1 MRRSAL
7 RRGILYH
14 TPAQYANISWKE
26 QKAEAEENVSFPS
39 AHCRYDGLNAGGKSD
54 LVHHTPAQYANI
66 IENSTIHSAAASRR
80 RNARHILR
88 RAAAVRTSG
97 ASDKPRRF
105 FRSVSSQSHGAH
117 RIQCH
122 QRGAEA
128 HCRVRLFQSEPS
140 PCARGVI
147 SEFSYAR
154 GGIRGRLVWR
164 SAPLFRTLY
173 NTTRFVLFRGRRIV
187 YPAEQPPSGKKTAA
201 GLRPNCG
208 QTASFQAFVKAAQ
221 RPSAEGH
228 SCGARSA
235 SMPVPLRVPKE
246 FCLNAS

>member
-7 RRGILYH
+7 RREILYH

-39 AHCRYDGLNAGGKSD
+39 AHY
-54 LVHHTPAQYANI
+54 
-66 IENSTIHSAAASRR
+66 
-80 RNARHILR
+80 
-88 RAAAVRTSG
+88 
-97 ASDKPRRF
+97 
-105 FRSVSSQSHGAH
+105 
-117 RIQCH
+117 
-122 QRGAEA
+122 
-128 HCRVRLFQSEPS
+128 RVRLFQSEPS

-164 SAPLFRTLY
+164 SVPLFRTLY
-173 NTTRFVLFRGRRIV
+173 NTTRFVLFRGKRIV
-187 YPAEQPPSGKKTAA
+187 YPAEQPPSGKKQP
-201 GLRPNCG
+201 LDCG
-208 QTASFQAFVKAAQ
+208 RIAVKPQVFKHSYAAQ

-235 SMPVPLRVPKE
+235 SAPVSLSVPKE

>member
-7 RRGILYH
+7 RREILYH

-26 QKAEAEENVSFPS
+26 QKADAEENVSFPS
-39 AHCRYDGLNAGGKSD
+39 AHCR
-54 LVHHTPAQYANI
+54 
-66 IENSTIHSAAASRR
+66 
-80 RNARHILR
+80 
-88 RAAAVRTSG
+88 
-97 ASDKPRRF
+97 
-105 FRSVSSQSHGAH
+105 
-117 RIQCH
+117 
-122 QRGAEA
+122 
-128 HCRVRLFQSEPS
+128 VRLFQSEPS
-140 PCARGVI
+140 SCARGVI

-187 YPAEQPPSGKKTAA
+187 YPTEQPPSGKKTAA

-221 RPSAEGH
+221 RPPAEGH
-228 SCGARSA
+228 SCGTCSA
-235 SMPVPLRVPKE
+235 STPVSLSVPKE